1 MTGWKVRA
9 SYEGDDEPVRAQLVG
24 SIRDDRIVEVPAAR
38 GGRRPAVLERP
49 IANLAQQDVGSP
61 PEAVRDADRDL
72 R

>member
-1 MTGWKVRA
+1 VTGWKVRA

-49 IANLAQQDVGSP
+49 IANLAQQM
-61 PEAVRDADRDL
+61 
-72 R
+72 